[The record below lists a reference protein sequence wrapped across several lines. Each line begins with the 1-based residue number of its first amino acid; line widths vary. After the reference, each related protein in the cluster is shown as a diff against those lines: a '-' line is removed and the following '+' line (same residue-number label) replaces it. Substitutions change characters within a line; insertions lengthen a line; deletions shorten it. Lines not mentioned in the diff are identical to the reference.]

1 MKICAVVLGNV
12 NTLFSK
18 ARSRGVHFMALNS
31 KCTDV
36 GALAVRCADR
46 RPRRRSSHFSCVP
59 SQIHLISRLSSP
71 SFACIEY
78 AFLPEEETTPYP
90 SCRSASTA
98 YPIRTN
104 IVAKHS
110 IIACGIDLH
119 LGNQSIVVG
128 SSLYS
133 RPSSMLA
140 AFFRYQDKAVDS
152 RYEIQGRRWK

>member
-78 AFLPEEETTPYP
+78 AFLPEEETIPYP
-90 SCRSASTA
+90 SLSQCINRLSHSGQHRGQALDHRLWYRSTSRQPVNCRRKFSILTTVINAGRIL
-98 YPIRTN
+98 PIPR
-104 IVAKHS
+104 
-110 IIACGIDLH
+110 
-119 LGNQSIVVG
+119 
-128 SSLYS
+128 
-133 RPSSMLA
+133 
-140 AFFRYQDKAVDS
+140 
-152 RYEIQGRRWK
+152 